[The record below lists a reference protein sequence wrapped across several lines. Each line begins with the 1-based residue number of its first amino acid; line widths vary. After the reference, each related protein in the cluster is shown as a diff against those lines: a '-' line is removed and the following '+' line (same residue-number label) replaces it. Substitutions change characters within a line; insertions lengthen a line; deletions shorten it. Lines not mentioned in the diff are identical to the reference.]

1 MKFGQLENL
10 DNIDFSFPEIEEK
23 YQFKNTQIPYSE
35 VKFYF
40 GAPIWGDKNFK
51 GTLYPPKT
59 PQKNF
64 LIEYAKQFNSIEVN
78 ATRFGTPKLT
88 TIQKWK
94 DSVAEGRAEVSG
106 VSSEDNFKFSIKIPQ
121 IVTHRKDMNC
131 DASRYKFDEFCV
143 ALDLLG
149 DNNGISYAVMPNYLK
164 KDKFK
169 DLQTFIE
176 RLPTDV
182 PFAIELRDEGWFN
195 EETVVDDWYYLFQEN
210 NIIPVLTDT
219 PGRRD
224 VLHLR
229 LTNGQLFLRYVG
241 DFSHRSDRQ
250 RIYKWVHQIRNW
262 IDQGKVN
269 SVWIYAHQPGEH
281 REYIVDFF
289 NTLINELNN
298 DLNLD
303 LKMLKTYY

>member
-10 DNIDFSFPEIEEK
+10 DAVDFSFPKIEEQ
-23 YQFKNTQIPYSE
+23 YVFKTNPIPYSD
-35 VKFYF
+35 VQFHF

-94 DSVAEGRAEVSG
+94 DSVGS
-106 VSSEDNFKFSIKIPQ
+106 DFKFSIKIPQ
-121 IVTHRKDMNC
+121 VITHRKDMNC

-149 DNNGISYAVMPNYLK
+149 DKNGISYAVMPNYLR
-164 KDKFK
+164 KDRFK

-182 PFAIELRDEGWFN
+182 PFAIELRDESWFN
-195 EETVVDDWYYLFQEN
+195 ESSVMDDWYHLFKEN

-241 DFSHRSDRQ
+241 DYSHHSDKQ
-250 RIYKWVHQIRNW
+250 RIAAWITQIKTWVDNGNVH
-262 IDQGKVN
+262 

-289 NTLINELNN
+289 NTLIKGINEAFKL
-298 DLNLD
+298 DLNQ
-303 LKMLKTYY
+303 LKTYF